1 MGAYRPPSRHK
12 DPPMNLGLDLPNEDM
27 PYLDEDSEDSFGFE
41 IGIDKANQQKQK
53 MKVKRFTQDD
63 SEESF
68 ERKSSEGRV
77 GGIGGFMNNYNNNQ
91 QVDDFHANDHLM
103 NSSGKRKISTANTTG
118 KSGSANKRNIIATNN
133 NKNQFMP

>member
-1 MGAYRPPSRHK
+1 
-12 DPPMNLGLDLPNEDM
+12 MNLGLDLPNEDM

-77 GGIGGFMNNYNNNQ
+77 GGIGGFMNNYNNNNQ
-91 QVDDFHANDHLM
+91 QVDDFHANEHLM